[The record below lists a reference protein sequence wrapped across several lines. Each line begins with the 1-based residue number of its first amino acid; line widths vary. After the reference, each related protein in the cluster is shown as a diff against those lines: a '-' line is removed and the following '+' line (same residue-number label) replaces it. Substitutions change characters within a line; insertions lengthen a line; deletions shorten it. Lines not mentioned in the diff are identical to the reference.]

1 MARVLNKTD
10 AQSAVRFAALL
21 MLIGSVTLC
30 SPATGKEKRAVEA
43 PRHPD
48 SVPAG
53 AKSDPV
59 WHDAQGLSIE
69 GRGWSDT
76 EGFFD
81 RLPARAKGKV
91 TQAVWD
97 RSKYPAGIAVRFMS
111 DARKITARWTV
122 VKAELGMEHMPP
134 SGVSGLDLYV
144 KDGETWRWLGAGH
157 PLTSPANEC
166 VLADDIP
173 AGRHEYLLYLP
184 LYNSVR
190 SLEIGVAPEAELAKA
205 LPRPGSRGKP
215 VCFYGT
221 SITQGGC
228 ASRPGMT
235 YAAIL
240 GRRLDWATINL
251 GFSGSARM
259 ESEMADLLGEIE
271 AAAYVLDCLPN
282 MTTALVRE
290 RVGPFVEQ
298 LRKARPETPIILVE
312 STIPQYAAF
321 LPGPRA
327 ATKEK
332 NDALREVY
340 DRLVRDSV
348 RGLTYVSSESLLG
361 SDGEATVD
369 GLHLTDLGFMRFS
382 EVMGPVLRKV
392 LTPRP

>member
-1 MARVLNKTD
+1 MKEIDT
-10 AQSAVRFAALL
+10 QSPIRFAALL
-21 MLIGSVTLC
+21 MLIGSTTLC
-30 SPATGKEKRAVEA
+30 SPAAGEEKRVAEA
-43 PRHPD
+43 PRRPD
-48 SVPAG
+48 SVPSG
-53 AKSDPV
+53 AKNDPV
-59 WHDAQGLSIE
+59 WHDARGLSIE
-69 GRGWSDT
+69 GRGWIDT
-76 EGFFD
+76 EEFFD
-81 RLPARAKGKV
+81 RLPTKAKGKV

-111 DARKITARWTV
+111 DARKISVRWTV

-157 PLTSPANEC
+157 PLTAPTNEC
-166 VLADDIP
+166 VLADEVP

-190 SLEIGVAPEAELAKA
+190 SLEIGVSPNAELAKA
-205 LPRPGSRGKP
+205 PPRPGPRGNP
-215 VCFYGT
+215 ICFYGT

-235 YAAIL
+235 YVAIL
-240 GRRLDWATINL
+240 GRKLDWTTINL

-259 ESEMADLLGEIE
+259 EPEMADLLGELD

-290 RVGPFVEQ
+290 RVGPFVDR
-298 LRKARPETPIILVE
+298 LRKARPQTPIILVE

-327 ATKEK
+327 ATREK
-332 NDALREVY
+332 NDVLREVY
-340 DRLVRDSV
+340 DRLGRDGV
-348 RGLTYVSSESLLG
+348 RGLTYVQSESLLG
-361 SDGEATVD
+361 TDGEATVD
-369 GLHLTDLGFMRFS
+369 GLHLTDLGFTRFS
-382 EVMGPVLRKV
+382 EVMEPVLRKV
-392 LTPRP
+392 LTPSP